1 VSALDAPPLPD
12 AVTDVLA
19 GLRRWPD
26 VEGPDLLAADGADR
40 LLLAELAGRLAG
52 DEGAPRQAGAV
63 TVLDD
68 THGALTLG
76 ALTLGARG
84 PRVWQDSVVAE
95 RALDANAERLGLA
108 GASER
113 HPAGAPG
120 TALVPAGVLD
130 GARLVLVRLPR
141 SLAALTELAE
151 AVARS
156 AAPDV
161 VVLAGG
167 MVKHMTPAMNEV
179 LGRCFADVHA
189 TRGRHKARVL
199 VASGPRDVEPTYP
212 VAEAAPGGFDLW
224 AYGAAFAGP
233 RLDRGARA
241 LLEALGLL
249 PGTPGA
255 RPGESPAGPA
265 VPPGA
270 TVLDLGCGTGVLATS
285 VARAYP
291 DARVVATD
299 VSAAAVASTALTA
312 QHAGVG
318 DRVET
323 VRDDAGRDL
332 PGAAFDVVLCNPPFH
347 VGAAVHTG
355 AASRMF
361 RTAAR
366 VLRPGG
372 VLWTVY
378 NSHLRYR
385 AELGRVVGPTTQVA
399 RDRTFT
405 VTRSVARAEGRAAA
419 PETPTGRTR
428 PEEETP

>member
-1 VSALDAPPLPD
+1 MPAPDAPPLPD
-12 AVTDVLA
+12 AVTGVLA

-26 VEGPDLLAADGADR
+26 VEGADLVAADGADR
-40 LLLAELAGRLAG
+40 LLLAELAGLLAG
-52 DEGAPRQAGAV
+52 PGGEALTRPGAV

-68 THGALTLG
+68 AHGALALG
-76 ALTLGARG
+76 ALTLGVQR

-95 RALDANAERLGLA
+95 RALDANAERLGLG
-108 GASER
+108 GAFER
-113 HPAGAPG
+113 QTAGAPG
-120 TALVPAGVLD
+120 AALLPAGALD
-130 GARLVLVRLPR
+130 GARLVLLRLPR

-167 MVKHMTPAMNEV
+167 MVKHMTPAMNDV
-179 LGRCFADVHA
+179 LGRCFGAVHA
-189 TRGRHKARVL
+189 TRGRHKARAL

-212 VAEAAPGGFDLW
+212 VSEQVPGGLTLW

-241 LLEALGLL
+241 LLEAVGLL
-249 PGTPGA
+249 PGAPGA
-255 RPGESPAGPA
+255 APAGPFLPA
-265 VPPGA
+265 GA
-270 TVLDLGCGTGVLATS
+270 TVLDLGCGTGALATS
-285 VARAYP
+285 VARAFP

-312 QHAGVG
+312 AHAGVG

-332 PGAAFDVVLCNPPFH
+332 PGASFDVVVCNPPFH

-372 VLWTVY
+372 ALWTVY

-385 AELGRVVGPTTQVA
+385 AELARVVGPTTQVA

-405 VTRSVARAEGRAAA
+405 VTRSVRSQESAR
-419 PETPTGRTR
+419 
-428 PEEETP
+428 

>member
-1 VSALDAPPLPD
+1 MPAPDPPPLPD
-12 AVTDVLA
+12 AVTAVLA

-26 VEGPDLLAADGADR
+26 IEGPDLLAADGADR
-40 LLLAELAGRLAG
+40 LLLAELAGLLAG
-52 DEGAPRQAGAV
+52 PGGEALTRAGAV
-63 TVLDD
+63 SILDD
-68 THGALTLG
+68 AHGALTLG

-108 GASER
+108 GAYER
-113 HPAGAPG
+113 RSAGAPG
-120 TALVPAGVLD
+120 SALVPADVTG
-130 GARLVLVRLPR
+130 GARLVLLRLPR

-151 AVARS
+151 AVAGS

-167 MVKHMTPAMNEV
+167 MVKHMTPAMNDV
-179 LGRCFADVHA
+179 LGRCFTTVHA

-199 VASGPRDVEPTYP
+199 VASGPREVEATYP
-212 VAEAAPGGFDLW
+212 VAEQAAADLAVW

-249 PGTPGA
+249 SGTSGA
-255 RPGESPAGPA
+255 PSADRASF
-265 VPPGA
+265 PPGA

-285 VARAYP
+285 VARAFP

-312 QHAGVG
+312 EHAGVG
-318 DRVET
+318 DRVEA

-332 PGAAFDVVLCNPPFH
+332 PDATFDVVVCNPPFH

-385 AELGRVVGPTTQVA
+385 AELARVVGPTTQVA

-405 VTRSVARAEGRAAA
+405 VTRSVASPAGGAPAHGR
-419 PETPTGRTR
+419 PGRRTP